1 MKKEKWER
9 RPGPF
14 SQFRS
19 PYETGSKDVR
29 RGIGELSNLLGVSGV
44 GMGKSKGQSQQLSN
58 SLKRDFRKE
67 VCSFPYSKS
76 GHRERE
82 GNSNTE
88 QK

>member
-29 RGIGELSNLLGVSGV
+29 RGIGELSNLLGGSGV
-44 GMGKSKGQSQQLSN
+44 GMGKTKGQSQQLSN
-58 SLKRDFRKE
+58 SLKRDFRE
-67 VCSFPYSKS
+67 EICSYSKS